1 MQLLQR
7 GGRGV
12 DREVG
17 EVDLGIGSSRGGVH
31 RAAREICNIL
41 AY

>member
-1 MQLLQR
+1 MQR

-12 DREVG
+12 DRGVG
-17 EVDLGIGSSRGGVH
+17 EVDLGIGSSRGGVY
-31 RAAREICNIL
+31 RAVRGMCNML